1 MVLQQLRGDTV
12 KNSKIK
18 TDRGGG
24 AGTLHII
31 IRWWYNN
38 MGGDTVQNSKTKTD
52 REGGGH
58 GDTANNQ
65 NRVI

>member
-1 MVLQQLRGDTV
+1 
-12 KNSKIK
+12 
-18 TDRGGG
+18 
-24 AGTLHII
+24 
-31 IRWWYNN
+31 

-65 NRVI
+65 SRVAAWLLSDLSANPAFILQAEN